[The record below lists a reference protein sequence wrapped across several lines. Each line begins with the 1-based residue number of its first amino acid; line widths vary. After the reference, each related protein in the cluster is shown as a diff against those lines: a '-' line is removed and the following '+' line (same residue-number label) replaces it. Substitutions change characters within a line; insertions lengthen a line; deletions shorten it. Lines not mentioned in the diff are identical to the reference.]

1 LLAPAHFDFSA
12 TRARIFALGYLML
25 LDTLDQ
31 SDRSGET
38 GAAKVLRA
46 AREAGLKTAV
56 DCVSEPGPRFREV
69 VLAALRETDILFV
82 NEFEIGQVI
91 GREVAADQDAM
102 VGAALE
108 LASEGIRSDGQIVLH
123 AATGVVV
130 IRGDGSRVAHG
141 SVLLPD
147 SEIGG
152 ATGAGDAF
160 AAGYLLGFHAA
171 AGVEECLRNGV
182 CAAAMSLA
190 DPTPSGGMRSQRE
203 CLELGDR
210 YGFRDF

>member
-1 LLAPAHFDFSA
+1 
-12 TRARIFALGYLML
+12 
-25 LDTLDQ
+25 
-31 SDRSGET
+31 
-38 GAAKVLRA
+38 
-46 AREAGLKTAV
+46 
-56 DCVSEPGPRFREV
+56 
-69 VLAALRETDILFV
+69 
-82 NEFEIGQVI
+82 
-91 GREVAADQDAM
+91 
-102 VGAALE
+102 
-108 LASEGIRSDGQIVLH
+108 
-123 AATGVVV
+123 VVV